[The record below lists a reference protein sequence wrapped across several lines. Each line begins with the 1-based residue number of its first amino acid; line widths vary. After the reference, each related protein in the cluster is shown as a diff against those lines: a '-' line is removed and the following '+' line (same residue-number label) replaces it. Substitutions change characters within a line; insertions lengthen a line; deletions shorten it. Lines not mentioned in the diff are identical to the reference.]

1 MATAA
6 RCYFDPELISRQ
18 QIVTVF
24 HYQRRNTEAAL
35 GNNFRSRFRPCFAP
49 LACLACGPTRLPD
62 IRRSFN
68 GASFTQEL
76 VFRRQRRRPACRL
89 RGRTIPTQNPDAQSA
104 ENSSQ
109 TGEDQTQAINEWFEA
124 EFERQVARSPMS
136 QTFLGRKTNYD
147 KWDNASDEFDRES
160 HSLDIAALAEMR
172 ATFELENLDP
182 QAQLS
187 YRLAEYDGDLSERRF
202 AFRNHWYEFSHF
214 RGPHSSVPP
223 FLINQHS
230 IASIEDAEA
239 YISRLNGI
247 DEYLGQHQANAEAQF
262 ADGIY
267 PPKWSYVRMIDTSRN
282 IISGAP
288 FDDSGETSALL
299 ADFDKKIADLDIDAS
314 AKEDLRARAVDAM
327 LTSMRPAYD
336 ALIAMFETQME
347 TASND
352 DGAWKLPDGDQYY
365 ALQLEAMT
373 TTTMSPTEIH
383 DLGLSE
389 VARIHDEMTEIKND
403 VGFEGSLQDFFVYM
417 RTDPDNRFTYPNT
430 DEGKEAY
437 LAEATRIIDVM
448 RGRLDELFF
457 TKPKADLIVKR
468 VEPFREKA
476 GSKAFYQRP
485 APDGSRPGIYY
496 ANLYN
501 TADMPIYQMEA
512 LAYHEGIPGHH
523 MQLAIAQELEG
534 LPSFRKYGGVT
545 AYSEGWGL
553 YSEFIPK
560 EMGFY
565 DDPYSD
571 FGRLAMELW
580 RAARLV
586 VDSGLHDKK
595 WTREEAI
602 DYLMTNTPNPEGD
615 CIKAIERYIVMPG
628 QATAYKIG
636 MLKILEL
643 RNRAQETLGDD
654 YDVRAFHDVVLKNGP
669 VPLAILEE
677 NVDAWIAE
685 VNDA

>member
-1 MATAA
+1 MTVSLRSLLFTSAAAITLAAACDNGVTTSGASAPNTTSTAA
-6 RCYFDPELISRQ
+6 TTD
-18 QIVTVF
+18 
-24 HYQRRNTEAAL
+24 
-35 GNNFRSRFRPCFAP
+35 
-49 LACLACGPTRLPD
+49 
-62 IRRSFN
+62 
-68 GASFTQEL
+68 
-76 VFRRQRRRPACRL
+76 
-89 RGRTIPTQNPDAQSA
+89 
-104 ENSSQ
+104 EN
-109 TGEDQTQAINEWFEA
+109 QTQAINEWFEK
-124 EFERQVARSPMS
+124 EFERQVARSPMY

-147 KWDNASDEFDRES
+147 KWDNASDDYDRES
-160 HSLDIAALAEMR
+160 HALEMAALAEMR
-172 ATFELENLDP
+172 ETFNLEDLDP

-187 YRLAEYDGDLSERRF
+187 YRLAEYGGELSERRF
-202 AFRNHWYEFSHF
+202 PFRNHWYEFSHF
-214 RGPHSSVPP
+214 RGPHSGVPP

-230 IASIEDAEA
+230 ISSVDDAEA

-247 DEYLGQHQANAEAQF
+247 DDYLGQHQENAEAQF
-262 ADGIY
+262 ERGIY
-267 PPKWSYVRMIDTSRN
+267 PPKWSYVRMIDTSKN

-288 FDDSGETSALL
+288 FDDSGEPSALL
-299 ADFDKKIADLDIDAS
+299 ADFNKKIADLDIDDA
-314 AKEDLRARAVDAM
+314 AKEDLRARATEAM
-327 LTSMRPAYD
+327 LTSMKPAYD
-336 ALIAMFETQME
+336 ALIAMFAAQLE
-347 TASND
+347 TATND

-389 VARIHDEMTEIKND
+389 VARIHAEMTEIKNS

-417 RTDPDNRFTYPNT
+417 RTDPDGRFTYPNT

-468 VEPFREKA
+468 VEAFREKA

-523 MQLAIAQELEG
+523 MQLAISQELED
-534 LPSFRKYGGVT
+534 LPSFRKFGGYT

-553 YSEFIPK
+553 YSEYIPK

-586 VDSGLHDKK
+586 VDSGIHDKK

-615 CIKAIERYIVMPG
+615 CIKAIERYVVMPG

-643 RNRAQETLGDD
+643 RARAQEALGDD
-654 YDVRAFHDVVLKNGP
+654 YDVRAFHDVILKNGP

-685 VNDA
+685 EKA

>member
-1 MATAA
+1 MASHLRKKVFFTASA
-6 RCYFDPELISRQ
+6 
-18 QIVTVF
+18 
-24 HYQRRNTEAAL
+24 AAL
-35 GNNFRSRFRPCFAP
+35 
-49 LACLACGPTRLPD
+49 LIACGADQTPP
-62 IRRSFN
+62 
-68 GASFTQEL
+68 
-76 VFRRQRRRPACRL
+76 
-89 RGRTIPTQNPDAQSA
+89 RTADSQSDEA
-104 ENSSQ
+104 
-109 TGEDQTQAINEWFEA
+109 TGGIVEDQTVAINQWFEK
-124 EFERQVARSPMS
+124 EFERQVERSPMY

-147 KWDNASDEFDRES
+147 KWDNASDAYDRES
-160 HSLDIAALAEMR
+160 HALNMAALAEMR
-172 ATFELENLDP
+172 ATFNLENLDP

-187 YRLAEYDGDLSERRF
+187 YRLAEYDGDLAERRF

-214 RGPHSSVPP
+214 RGPHSGVPP

-230 IASIEDAEA
+230 ISSLEDANA

-247 DEYLGQHQANAEAQF
+247 DEYLGQHQENAEAQF
-262 ADGIY
+262 ASGIY
-267 PPKWSYVRMIDTSRN
+267 PPKWSYVRMIDTARN

-288 FDDSGETSALL
+288 FDDSGKASALL
-299 ADFDKKIADLDIDAS
+299 ADFDKKIADLDADDAT
-314 AKEDLRARAVDAM
+314 KEDLRARAIEAM
-327 LTSMRPAYD
+327 LTSMKPAYD
-336 ALIAMFETQME
+336 GLIAMFEMQME
-347 TASND
+347 TVSDD

-373 TTTMSPTEIH
+373 TTTLSPTQIH

-389 VARIHDEMTEIKND
+389 VARIHAEMTEIKNS
-403 VGFEGSLQDFFVYM
+403 VGFEGTLQDFFVYM
-417 RTDPDNRFTYPNT
+417 RTDPDGKFTYPNT
-430 DEGKEAY
+430 DEGKDAY

-501 TADMPIYQMEA
+501 TADMPTYQMEA

-523 MQLAIAQELEG
+523 MQLAISQELEG
-534 LPSFRKYGGVT
+534 VPSFRKYGGYT
-545 AYSEGWGL
+545 AYTEGWGL
-553 YSEFIPK
+553 YSEYIPK

-565 DDPYSD
+565 SDPYSD

-586 VDSGLHDKK
+586 VDTGLHDQQ
-595 WTREEAI
+595 WTREGAI
-602 DYLMTNTPNPEGD
+602 DYLVTNTPNPEAD

-636 MLKILEL
+636 MMKILEL
-643 RNRAQETLGDD
+643 RNRAEDALGAEFDI
-654 YDVRAFHDVVLKNGP
+654 RAFHDIVLKDSS

-677 NVDAWIAE
+677 KVDAWIVDSA
-685 VNDA
+685 AP

>member
-1 MATAA
+1 MTFPSFKIIIVNASLAT
-6 RCYFDPELISRQ
+6 
-18 QIVTVF
+18 V
-24 HYQRRNTEAAL
+24 
-35 GNNFRSRFRPCFAP
+35 
-49 LACLACGPTRLPD
+49 LAACGADHPQPK
-62 IRRSFN
+62 
-68 GASFTQEL
+68 A
-76 VFRRQRRRPACRL
+76 
-89 RGRTIPTQNPDAQSA
+89 DAPEIA
-104 ENSSQ
+104 APSQ
-109 TGEDQTQAINEWFEA
+109 VAGQGQTQAINEWFEK
-124 EFERQVARSPMS
+124 EFERQVARSPMY

-147 KWDNASDEFDRES
+147 KWDDASDAFDRES
-160 HSLDIAALAEMR
+160 HALEMAALAEMR
-172 ATFELENLDP
+172 TNFDLENLDP

-187 YRLAEYDGDLSERRF
+187 YRLAEYNGDLSERRF

-214 RGPHSSVPP
+214 RGPHSGVPP
-223 FLINQHS
+223 FLINQHRIS
-230 IASIEDAEA
+230 SVDDAEA

-247 DEYLGQHQANAEAQF
+247 DEYLGQHQENAEAQF
-262 ADGIY
+262 ERGIY
-267 PPKWSYVRMIDTSRN
+267 PPRWSYVRMIDTSRN

-288 FDDSGETSALL
+288 FDDSDETSALL
-299 ADFDKKIADLDIDAS
+299 ADFISKISELDIDDT
-314 AKEDLRARAVDAM
+314 AKNDLRARAIEAM
-327 LTSMRPAYD
+327 LTSMKPAYD
-336 ALIAMFETQME
+336 ALIAMFEAQVE
-347 TASND
+347 TATND
-352 DGAWKLPDGDQYY
+352 DGAWKLPDGKQYY

-373 TTTMSPTEIH
+373 TTDMSPTEIH
-383 DLGLSE
+383 NLGLSE
-389 VARIHDEMTEIKND
+389 VARIHAEMTEIKNS
-403 VGFEGSLQDFFVYM
+403 VGFDGTLQDFFVYM
-417 RTDPDNRFTYPNT
+417 RTDPEGRFTYPNT

-501 TADMPIYQMEA
+501 TADMPTYQMEA

-523 MQLAIAQELEG
+523 MQLAIAQEVEG
-534 LPSFRKYGGVT
+534 LPSFRKFGGIT

-565 DDPYSD
+565 EDPYSD

-586 VDSGLHDKK
+586 VDTGIHDKK

-602 DYLMTNTPNPEGD
+602 DYLISNTPNPEGD

-643 RNRAQETLGDD
+643 RARAQEALGDD
-654 YDVRAFHDVVLKNGP
+654 YDVRAFHDVVLRNGP

-685 VNDA
+685 SGDA